1 MKRAGWI
8 NRAFAEIAQRN
19 QQHTNPIGEAGQSV
33 SSQTENTLGQKKCG
47 RLRLW
52 IMRTIAIA

>member
-1 MKRAGWI
+1 MKPAGWI
-8 NRAFAEIAQRN
+8 NKAFGEIAQRN
-19 QQHTNPIGEAGQSV
+19 PQHTNPIGEAGQSL
-33 SSQTENTLGQKKCG
+33 SSQAENTLGQKKCG